1 MGTIV
6 TRLAQAP
13 VVDGKQTVSLIIH
26 AAGVWAFQFTDTI
39 KAQLAKAI
47 ANKTKDQALM
57 YLQAV
62 AGVSAVKI
70 DISSGNI
77 LPDAGHITININP
90 VPGASGTPTTTP
102 GSATPGTTPT
112 NAPIPTP
119 TTGLGGS

>member
-1 MGTIV
+1 
-6 TRLAQAP
+6 

-26 AAGVWAFQFTDTI
+26 AAGVWAYQFTDAI
-39 KAQLAKAI
+39 KSQLAKTI
-47 ANKTKDQALM
+47 ANQPKDKALM

-62 AGVSAVKI
+62 AGVSTVTI
-70 DISSGNI
+70 NISSGNT
-77 LPDAGHITININP
+77 LPDAGHITITINP

-112 NAPIPTP
+112 NAPTPTP